1 MRIQWPP
8 PVPLQSGAFGHS
20 LHRLLP
26 YAQNMDEVTQKREE
40 RKFQQRKCWEKRED
54 QFRDKKEE
62 GLDQIVAA
70 RSLAR
75 YWKQMQP
82 SIAASARPRLHDE

>member
-26 YAQNMDEVTQKREE
+26 YAQNMDEVTQKEKRENSNKE
-40 RKFQQRKCWEKRED
+40 NVGKKRED